1 MHSAYIRAVAGSS
14 PACGT
19 IKNMN
24 KLKLQKPFI
33 EEYSGKYRMNQR
45 FGVPDKMYLLINM
58 LGHNGM
64 DWALPI
70 GVKIVASH
78 DGIVTFVGEDD
89 AIKQGYPTR
98 GKGIEIK
105 TLTKFTFGD
114 KESYAKTLY
123 WHLDKW
129 LVKEGDTVKAG
140 DVIGIS
146 GNTGMSTGP
155 HLHWAL
161 KLIDEEGKTVNRG
174 NGYLGAINQ
183 IPYIDIGLSRKI
195 LIGLKKGSRGQG
207 VVDLQKAINYFGYF
221 NEKKYAPNFGNLTAS
236 ALCDF
241 QLEVMGEE
249 LIGHNYINENIA
261 SNNPIC
267 GKLTAN
273 FINQMVI
280 SST

>member
-1 MHSAYIRAVAGSS
+1 
-14 PACGT
+14 
-19 IKNMN
+19 MN
-24 KLKLQKPFI
+24 KLILKKPFI
-33 EEYSGKYRMNQR
+33 EEYSGQYRMNQR

-58 LGHNGM
+58 FGHNGM

-89 AIKQGYPTR
+89 AIKKGYPTR

-105 TLTKFTFGD
+105 TLKKFTFGD
-114 KESYAKTLY
+114 KESYARTLY
-123 WHLDKW
+123 WHLDSW
-129 LVKEGDTVKAG
+129 LVKEGDIVKAG

-161 KLIDEEGKTVNRG
+161 KLVDDNGNTINKD

-183 IPYIDIGLSRKI
+183 IPYIDIGLSKKI
-195 LIGLKKGSRGQG
+195 AIGLNRGARGQG
-207 VVDLQKAINYFGYF
+207 VIDLQKAMNYFGF
-221 NEKKYAPNFGNLTAS
+221 FKEKNYADNFGNLTAT
-236 ALCDF
+236 ALSDF
-241 QLEVMGEE
+241 QLGVMGKE
-249 LIGHNYINENIA
+249 LIGQTYINENIA
-261 SNNPIC
+261 TNTPIC
-267 GKLTAN
+267 GRLTAN